1 MAADVPNN
9 SSKKARKQ
17 EDMGDAIESSIRT
30 LYFGIDVE
38 KLGRHHDDSLIAI
51 GIAVADTKSG
61 VIEAKRWCFPGPY
74 VVEKLCMEEFWSK
87 HSKLLTDLISEGSEA
102 NAGAQFQDIR
112 RWLARYEC
120 QTARLG
126 DTYNGRCS
134 IGSDEPSFDL
144 ACVDAAWEK
153 VEKNHEPL
161 HYTRSGAWRNVW
173 DSSERIEAL
182 GLDKKLIT
190 AFLESINVRNDHKP
204 ENDATK
210 HVWELFITMAYSAF
224 LRHNTVPSHTTWEA
238 ILTQEDAKRTVLYLA
253 SCQER
258 HLQNPAK

>member
-1 MAADVPNN
+1 MAADVPAL
-9 SSKKARKQ
+9 SKRARK
-17 EDMGDAIESSIRT
+17 EDMSAAIETPLRT
-30 LYFGIDVE
+30 LYFGLDVE
-38 KLGRHHDDSLIAI
+38 KLGRHQDDSLIAV
-51 GIAVADTKSG
+51 GIAVADTTTG

-87 HSKLLTDLISEGSEA
+87 HSKLLADLIAEGCGA
-102 NAGAQFQDIR
+102 NAEAQFQDIR
-112 RWLARYEC
+112 QWLARYER
-120 QTARLG
+120 QTASLG

-144 ACVDAAWEK
+144 ACVDATWEK

-161 HYTRSGAWRNVW
+161 HYTRSGAWRSVW
-173 DSSERIEAL
+173 DSSERIAAL
-182 GLDKKLIT
+182 GLDTKLIN

-210 HVWELFITMAYSAF
+210 HIWELFITMAYSAF
-224 LRHNTVPSHTTWEA
+224 MRHNAVPPHTTWEA
-238 ILTQEDAKRTVLYLA
+238 VLTQGDAKRTVLYLA